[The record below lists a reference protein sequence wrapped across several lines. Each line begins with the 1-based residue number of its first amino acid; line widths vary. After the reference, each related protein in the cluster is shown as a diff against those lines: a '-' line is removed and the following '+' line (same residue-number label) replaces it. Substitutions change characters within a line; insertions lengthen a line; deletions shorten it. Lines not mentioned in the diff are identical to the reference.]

1 MKRVYKTVAV
11 AEGENGFAVHLDGR
25 TVRSPARRDLILP
38 NRALAE
44 AVAAEWDAQAE
55 SIDPRTMPFMSL
67 VATAADRVEIQR
79 DHVIETIAG
88 YAGSDMLCYRAEE
101 PADLVRRQNAIWDPL
116 LDWTA
121 DALGARLRVTTGIMP
136 VRQDEAALN
145 AIQGVV
151 AGYEPLA
158 MTALHEI
165 TSIAG
170 SVVIG
175 LAVTEGHIDADAGV
189 VAAQLDETFQIEQN
203 GEEEEAVERLANLR
217 ADLLAAAEFLR
228 LSRAWN

>member
-1 MKRVYKTVAV
+1 
-11 AEGENGFAVHLDGR
+11 
-25 TVRSPARRDLILP
+25 
-38 NRALAE
+38 
-44 AVAAEWDAQAE
+44 
-55 SIDPRTMPFMSL
+55 
-67 VATAADRVEIQR
+67 
-79 DHVIETIAG
+79 
-88 YAGSDMLCYRAEE
+88 
-101 PADLVRRQNAIWDPL
+101 
-116 LDWTA
+116 
-121 DALGARLRVTTGIMP
+121 
-136 VRQDEAALN
+136 
-145 AIQGVV
+145 
-151 AGYEPLA
+151 

>member
-1 MKRVYKTVAV
+1 LKRVYKTVAV

-189 VAAQLDETFQIEQN
+189 AAAQLDETFQIEQN

>member
-1 MKRVYKTVAV
+1 LKRVYKAVAV

>member
-1 MKRVYKTVAV
+1 LKRVYKAVAV

-79 DHVIETIAG
+79 DHVIEIIAG

-189 VAAQLDETFQIEQN
+189 AAAQLDETFQIEQN

>member
-101 PADLVRRQNAIWDPL
+101 PADLVRRQNEIWDPL

-136 VRQDEAALN
+136 VRQDEVALN

>member
-1 MKRVYKTVAV
+1 MKRVYKAVAV

>member
-1 MKRVYKTVAV
+1 LKRVYKAVAV

-101 PADLVRRQNAIWDPL
+101 PADLVRRQNEIWDPL

-189 VAAQLDETFQIEQN
+189 AAAQLDETFQIEQN

>member
-88 YAGSDMLCYRAEE
+88 YSGSDMLCYRAEE
-101 PADLVRRQNAIWDPL
+101 PADLVRRQNEIWDPL

>member
-1 MKRVYKTVAV
+1 MKRVYKAVAV

-101 PADLVRRQNAIWDPL
+101 PADLVRRQNEIWDPL

>member
-1 MKRVYKTVAV
+1 LKRVYKTVAV

>member
-1 MKRVYKTVAV
+1 LKRVYKTVAV

-101 PADLVRRQNAIWDPL
+101 PADLVRRQNEIWDPL

>member
-101 PADLVRRQNAIWDPL
+101 PADLVRRQNEIWDPL

>member
-101 PADLVRRQNAIWDPL
+101 PADLVRRQNEIWDPL

-145 AIQGVV
+145 AIQSVV

-175 LAVTEGHIDADAGV
+175 LAVTEGYIDADAGV
-189 VAAQLDETFQIEQN
+189 AAAQLDETFQIEQN